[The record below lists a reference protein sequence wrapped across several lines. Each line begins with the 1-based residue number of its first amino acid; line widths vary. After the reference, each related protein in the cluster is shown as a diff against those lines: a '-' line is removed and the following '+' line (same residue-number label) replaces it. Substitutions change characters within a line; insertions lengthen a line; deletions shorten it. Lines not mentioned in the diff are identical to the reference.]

1 MKKIQIIF
9 FATLLIS
16 SIVFGD
22 GFLKVS
28 GKKIIDEQGNEIILK
43 GMGLGGW
50 LLPEGYMLHTSGFA
64 DAFWQMKTKVIDV
77 VGEQKADSFW
87 NAYRKNFV
95 TRKDIERLAKMGF
108 NSVRLAMH
116 YEFFIYYS
124 PTGYVWVDQG
134 FTIVDS
140 LLRQCAD
147 NKIYLILDLHAA
159 PGGQSANNISDYN
172 STYLSLWESDN
183 NKTMTIDLWKKLAE
197 RYKNETWIGGYDI
210 LNEPAW
216 NLGTNNIP
224 LKNLYVAITN
234 AIRSVDS
241 THIIFIEG
249 NWYASDFSGLT
260 PPWDKNMVYSF
271 HKYWNENNIG
281 AINSYLSLRNNFN
294 IPIWLGES
302 GENSNVWFTD
312 CISLMEENKIGWAWW
327 TLKKFKTIAGPFS
340 VPLNSEYEYLLRY
353 WKGEVAKPSIDFAMK
368 GLIGMANGLKLEN
381 CIFLPDVVDALM
393 RQPSDAS
400 TKPFAENIIPGKIF
414 ATNYDLGRHLSA
426 YKDNNFQN
434 TGSGNWNNG
443 WAYRNDGV
451 DIENCTDSVTNGFNV
466 GWIETGENLHF
477 TTNVLQNGK
486 YNIDLRVAANDNGG
500 FVGLSIDGKD
510 QIIKPITKTGGWQ
523 TWSTQNFSQVD
534 LSAGLHTLK
543 LFFYFG
549 GFNLNF
555 LDVKYIGA
563 MNAQDEKLLP
573 TKFLLEQNYPNPF
586 NSSTIISYQLPIK
599 SNVTLKIFNLLG
611 KEIKTLVNE
620 EKNIGSHFI
629 EFDAKQ
635 IASGLYYYR
644 LTADGKNITKK
655 MLLIK

>member
-353 WKGEVAKPSIDFAMK
+353 WKGEVSKPSIDFAMK

>member
-172 STYLSLWESDN
+172 PTYLSLWESDN

-353 WKGEVAKPSIDFAMK
+353 WKGEVSKPSIDFAMK

-549 GFNLNF
+549 NFNLNF
-555 LDVKYIGA
+555 LDLKYIGP
-563 MNAQDEKLLP
+563 MFAQDEKLLP
-573 TKFLLEQNYPNPF
+573 EKFSLEQNYPNPF
-586 NSSTIISYQLPIK
+586 NSSTIINYQIPIK
-599 SNVTLKIFNLLG
+599 SNVTLKIFDLLG

-620 EKNIGSHFI
+620 EKNIGMSF
-629 EFDAKQ
+629 
-635 IASGLYYYR
+635 YR
-644 LTADGKNITKK
+644 VRCKTNCKWII
-655 MLLIK
+655 LL

>member
-172 STYLSLWESDN
+172 PTYLSLWESDN